1 MAKCHKLLRNFYSPA
16 GNPGASGCGRGRDRG
31 RRLRLRPGEERLR
44 QSRTVDTWS
53 RSRAPWSGY
62 CCCCTPSFIHSLCV
76 LQPAAAGLTCAP
88 VVSVRQ
94 LHREFLRA
102 GANVMQ
108 TFTFYA
114 SDDKLENRGNK
125 QRFTVSTAVCVCV
138 CVCAWLQLLSSFIL
152 TRRGWHSAGIN
163 PTCSSSSVNWSA
175 LKLNVWHMPN
185 LQEGPNNED
194 RVRDSVSFSLQSG
207 F

>member
-138 CVCAWLQLLSSFIL
+138 CVTAAAVELHPDSERMAQ
-152 TRRGWHSAGIN
+152 RWHQ
-163 PTCSSSSVNWSA
+163 
-175 LKLNVWHMPN
+175 PN
-185 LQEGPNNED
+185 LQQQQRELKCTQTECVTHAEFTRRPE
-194 RVRDSVSFSLQSG
+194 
-207 F
+207 